1 MELLLISTGNLHIG
15 YSIVAF
21 LLLLGVCVFMWAVK
35 TAHCYEHEEDPVG
48 DHEPVTYKQIM
59 RNEKLC
65 ADFINN

>member
-21 LLLLGVCVFMWAVK
+21 LLLLGVCVFMWAAK
-35 TAHCYEHEEDPVG
+35 TAHCYEHEEDPVS

-65 ADFINN
+65 AEIINN